1 MKITKEI
8 LLEKWSAY
16 LAPLPKGS
24 SKNHRIIIIY
34 KTDINVKYFYITSKT
49 ETAKIILRNDP
60 ISYVELLNKDWD
72 KLTKEK
78 SCIRCDRGHLKEIS
92 IKELQE
98 LYDAQLLKY
107 LGKIPKEIQEKIINA
122 VNSSI
127 SYSFVEQA
135 IITK

>member
-1 MKITKEI
+1 MKIIEKI
-8 LLEKWSAY
+8 PLEKWSAY

-24 SKNHRIIIIY
+24 NKNHRIIIIY

-49 ETAKIILRNDP
+49 EKAKITLRNDP
-60 ISYVELLNKDWD
+60 TSYVELLSKDWD

-98 LYDAQLLKY
+98 MYDDQLLKY
-107 LGKIPKEIQEKIINA
+107 LGKIPKEIQEKIIKA